1 MGTILTKRVELH
13 MLGVGTPTTH
23 KCVVT
28 RQVPGQQFRERADQ
42 TAIVGFSFDV
52 LIPQAV
58 NVECIEPI
66 ATNEGDGIAESGFHH
81 RVASRQPKTKPV
93 GVVASHWGLV

>member
-1 MGTILTKRVELH
+1 M
-13 MLGVGTPTTH
+13 MGVGTPTTH

-28 RQVPGQQFRERADQ
+28 RQVPGQQFRERAAQ
-42 TAIVGFSFDV
+42 TTIVGFSFDV
-52 LIPQAV
+52 LIPQAI

-66 ATNEGDGIAESGFHH
+66 ATNEGDDIAESGFHY

-93 GVVASHWGLV
+93 GVVASHWRPV